1 MASESGFFRSRLF
14 EKNVAKVSGA
24 GQSSGAGSQSL
35 SPFNWGFYVKDD
47 FFLGGGAV
55 GLLQAQA
62 RGVCS
67 VLINASS

>member
-1 MASESGFFRSRLF
+1 MASESGFVRSRLF

-47 FFLGGGAV
+47 FGGGGAV